1 MTVAT
6 PKSRTI
12 NGELVT
18 VLLLTYG
25 EPAQARFA
33 DQYSYSLL
41 ILRRLT
47 KIVAPIP
54 SPVMPLIALLRGR
67 GRVKTWRE
75 EEYSSPLER
84 ITEEQAAGIRSEL
97 ARTDPDNTYDVRVVY
112 EFRRPLLVDRLREIL
127 KNPPDRLFLVPLY
140 LADSDFTSGV
150 SKRDLDQYT
159 QQCGPITPE
168 PEYVSEFTEDPEL
181 IELME
186 RFVLEQCEAQGWDAE
201 RRKKAALLLGAHGTL
216 VEGPEGIDT
225 GLGPTQCYY
234 QRLRDRLSPN
244 FAYTSVGWLNHTMGG
259 EWTSPDLESAA
270 EETVQQGI
278 TDVVYFPFGFLAD
291 NAESELEGR
300 QILREQE
307 SLNVLHLPCVNTWSP
322 LIAHLAER
330 IKRQVGAT
338 VRGR

>member
-6 PKSRTI
+6 AS
-12 NGELVT
+12 GERVT

-25 EPAQARFA
+25 EPARARFA
-33 DQYSYSLL
+33 DQFTYSLL

-54 SPVMPLIALLRGR
+54 TPVMPLIALMRGR
-67 GRVKTWRE
+67 TRVKTWRE
-75 EEYSSPLER
+75 EEYASPLET
-84 ITEEQAAGIRSEL
+84 ITEEQAEGIRAQLEKSAPE
-97 ARTDPDNTYDVRVVY
+97 TDWDVRVIY
-112 EFRRPLLVDRLREIL
+112 EFRRPLLNDQLRDLL
-127 KNPPDRLFLVPLY
+127 KNPPDRLLLVPLY

-150 SKRDLDQYT
+150 SKRDLDRFSDQY
-159 QQCGPITPE
+159 GEIKPE

-186 RFVLEQCEAQGWDAE
+186 RFVLEQCEEQGWDTE

-216 VEGPEGIDT
+216 VDGPPGIDT

-259 EWTSPDLESAA
+259 EWTSPALETAA
-270 EETVQQGI
+270 EETVNEGI

-300 QILREQE
+300 QILREHD

-322 LIAHLAER
+322 LIEHLANR
-330 IKRQVGAT
+330 IHRQVTERTAQKT
-338 VRGR
+338 PA